1 MSRQMNVVEHWD
13 IAIQELSERD
23 KILENII
30 SNYQGEQLK
39 PKSDGFLTLAR
50 AIVGQQISVKAAD
63 TIWKRLEITAEGS
76 IDSTKIM
83 GLSTEKLRETGLS
96 KQKTEYIRNIA
107 ESEVL
112 GTDWDECSDGKVMEL
127 LCTVKGIGRW
137 TAEMF
142 LIFHLARSDVLPLG
156 DIGLVRAIEKNYNDG
171 NRMSKE
177 QFGELEKR
185 WTPWCTV
192 ATWYLW
198 RSLDP
203 IPVEY

>member
-1 MSRQMNVVEHWD
+1 MNVVEHWD
-13 IAIQELSERD
+13 AAVRGLSESDGTLR
-23 KILENII
+23 NII
-30 SNYQGEQLK
+30 SRYRKEQLK
-39 PKSDGFLTLAR
+39 PKSDEFLTLAR

-63 TIWKRLEITAEGS
+63 TIWKRLERTAKGNISSAEIG
-76 IDSTKIM
+76 K
-83 GLSTEKLRETGLS
+83 LSNGELRKTGLS

-112 GTDWDECSDGKVMEL
+112 GTDWNEYSDEEVTDL
-127 LCTVKGIGRW
+127 LCTIKGIGTW

-142 LIFHLARSDVLPLG
+142 LIFHLARPNVLPLK
-156 DIGLVRAIEKNYNDG
+156 DIGLVRAIEMNYNSG
-171 NRMSKE
+171 NAMSKE
-177 QFGELEKR
+177 QFDELGQA
-185 WTPWCTV
+185 WAPWRTV

>member
-1 MSRQMNVVEHWD
+1 MNVVEHWD
-13 IAIQELSERD
+13 VAVRELSESD
-23 KILENII
+23 GTLGNII
-30 SNYQGEQLK
+30 SKYRKEQLK
-39 PKSDGFLTLAR
+39 PKSDEFLTLAR

-63 TIWKRLEITAEGS
+63 TIWKRLERTAKGNICSAEIG
-76 IDSTKIM
+76 K
-83 GLSTEKLRETGLS
+83 LSNEELRKTGLS

-112 GTDWDECSDGKVMEL
+112 GTDWNEYSDEEVTDL
-127 LCTVKGIGRW
+127 LCTIKGIGTW

-142 LIFHLARSDVLPLG
+142 LIFYLARSDVLPLK
-156 DIGLVRAIEKNYNDG
+156 DIGLVRAIEMNYNSG
-171 NRMSKE
+171 NAMSKE
-177 QFGELEKR
+177 QFDELGQA
-185 WTPWCTV
+185 WTPWRTV